1 MRREF
6 PYVDRESARDAV
18 SASMEALLTDA
29 PLRVRRSAEHAERW
43 MSVVARR
50 GILRELRREA
60 RLQRLNDPDLL
71 EAPNGVERLD
81 AHLTVHALLD
91 SLPPHQARVMRLF
104 FAGVPVPCIAV
115 ILGLST
121 VSIYKRLRRALA
133 RMRRTYGR

>member
-18 SASMEALLTDA
+18 AASMEALLTDA
-29 PLRVRRSAEHAERW
+29 PLRVRRNAEHAERW

-50 GILRELRREA
+50 GILRELRRDA
-60 RLQRLNDPDLL
+60 RLQRLGDTELPEL
-71 EAPNGVERLD
+71 EANVDRLD

-91 SLPPHQARVMRLF
+91 TLPPHQARVVRLY

-121 VSIYKRLRRALA
+121 GSIYKRLRRALA